1 MRRKKNK
8 TMKLQNIQGR
18 PVALEDLHLM
28 NEHVQEFLQFHNMN
42 ETLEMFRREVKSR
55 QMPLRLRNDPAYK
68 ERSQPRLH
76 RVFSEKRPMIEDL
89 RIQKQFHDI
98 SKKYRLVIHAAKQMF
113 SVSMNFMQS
122 LSTLPDIIN
131 QEPAIELIETFKVQL
146 GKYHKTIQA
155 EGNLD
160 GHELVSETVMKEHKE
175 KFLRFLGN
183 GNVESLVEV
192 LLSLRVNAL
201 QIAPELRKNLV
212 YELIRN
218 DIFDIEAKQSFEV
231 ILKVLDIE
239 KNSVRHAISSLI
251 SVISSTLKGIEY
263 LTTNDNMVVIE
274 RVIHIMKSQADGSVT
289 QRFCIATLQKC
300 SIKDKVIPTMI
311 DKGLIDWVL
320 NLLRKSLKEKI
331 HVFCLD
337 FSSAML
343 ANIIHSSHTLEFL
356 KQSKDIARRVRR
368 FFHDT

>member
-1 MRRKKNK
+1 MNSKSTQNK
-8 TMKLQNIQGR
+8 SIGLD
-18 PVALEDLHLM
+18 ELHLM
-28 NEHVQEFLQFHNMN
+28 NEHIQEFLQFHNMN
-42 ETLEMFRREVKSR
+42 ETLENFRREIKSR
-55 QMPLRLRNDPAYK
+55 QMPLRLRNDQAYR
-68 ERSQPRLH
+68 ERIQPRLH
-76 RVFSEKRPMIEDL
+76 KVFASKRDFIEEL
-89 RIQKQFHDI
+89 GVNKQFHDI

-122 LSTLPDIIN
+122 LSTLPDIIS

-218 DIFDIEAKQSFEV
+218 DIFDIEAKHNFEV
-231 ILKVLDIE
+231 ILKVLSID

-263 LTTNDNMVVIE
+263 LTTNDNMIVIE
-274 RVIHIMKSQADGSVT
+274 RVISIMQSQPDGSVT

-311 DKGLIDWVL
+311 DKGLIDWIL
-320 NLLRKSLKEKI
+320 QLLRKSLEEKI

-343 ANIIHSSHTLEFL
+343 ANIIHSSHTLEYL
-356 KQSKDIARRVRR
+356 KHSKDIARRVSA
-368 FFHDT
+368 F

>member
-1 MRRKKNK
+1 MNSKPQ
-8 TMKLQNIQGR
+8 T
-18 PVALEDLHLM
+18 VDLKELHSM
-28 NEHVQEFLQFHNMN
+28 NEHIQEFLQFHNMN
-42 ETLEMFRREVKSR
+42 ETLENFRREIKTR
-55 QMPLRLRNDPAYK
+55 QMPLRLRNDVAYREK
-68 ERSQPRLH
+68 QCPRLH
-76 RVFSEKRPMIEDL
+76 TIFAQNREIIEEL
-89 RIQKQFHDI
+89 NIKKKFLDI

-175 KFLRFLGN
+175 KFLRFLGS

-218 DIFDIEAKQSFEV
+218 DIFDIEAKQNFKV
-231 ILKVLDIE
+231 ILKVLNIE

-263 LTTNDNMVVIE
+263 LTTNDNMIVIE
-274 RVIHIMKSQADGSVT
+274 HVISIMQSQPDGSVT

-320 NLLRKSLKEKI
+320 KLLRKSLKEKI

-343 ANIIHSSHTLEFL
+343 ANIIHSSHTIQYL
-356 KQSKDIARRVRR
+356 KESKDIARKVG
-368 FFHDT
+368 FC